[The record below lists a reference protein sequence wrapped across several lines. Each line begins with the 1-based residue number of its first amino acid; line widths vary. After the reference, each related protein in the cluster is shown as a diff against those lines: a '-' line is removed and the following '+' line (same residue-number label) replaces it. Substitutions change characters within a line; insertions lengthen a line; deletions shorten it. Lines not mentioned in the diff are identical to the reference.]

1 MAGSGLRRVGVAAYV
16 TVAPSSTEVTKQF
29 VASSLHYRLSLSQIT
44 PRTKTK
50 FVATRLSPS
59 LHLIAYSHSSFTKM
73 AGKKQTAPAQV
84 YVVVSGHH
92 NGIDA
97 TIQGVYV
104 DYDAASMASNNN
116 PDLVHVLEVNYNGV

>member
-1 MAGSGLRRVGVAAYV
+1 
-16 TVAPSSTEVTKQF
+16 
-29 VASSLHYRLSLSQIT
+29 
-44 PRTKTK
+44 
-50 FVATRLSPS
+50 
-59 LHLIAYSHSSFTKM
+59 M
-73 AGKKQTAPAQV
+73 AGKKHTAPAQV

-92 NGIDA
+92 NGINA